1 MKPETWAIVGGRP
14 ERVPGAPLNT
24 PIVPASN
31 FVLGTERLYS
41 RTEATETWEAFEEV
55 LGGLEGGHA
64 VSFSSGMA
72 ACNAVLSQLPTG
84 AHLVI
89 PDDCYQGVAGIA
101 EAGARDHGW
110 QVDRVP
116 APDTET
122 WIAKLLEADMVWIES
137 PTNPLLD
144 VADVAAICAA
154 PRKDGVRVIVDNTF
168 ATPLLQQP
176 LSLGADVVIHA
187 ATKFLGGH
195 SDLLMGAA
203 VAKDEGQRERLIT
216 ARKLYGA
223 TPGALEAFLAT
234 RGVRTLPVRL
244 KTAIASAVE
253 LAARLDA
260 HPAVQRVRYPG
271 FGAVVSFE
279 LADAETVDRAC
290 AAIRIIWNATSL
302 GGVETT
308 MERRS
313 VHPGQEHIPD
323 GLIRMSVGCEDVEDL
338 WADLEQ
344 ALPRET

>member
-1 MKPETWAIVGGRP
+1 
-14 ERVPGAPLNT
+14 
-24 PIVPASN
+24 
-31 FVLGTERLYS
+31 
-41 RTEATETWEAFEEV
+41 
-55 LGGLEGGHA
+55 
-64 VSFSSGMA
+64 
-72 ACNAVLSQLPTG
+72 
-84 AHLVI
+84 
-89 PDDCYQGVAGIA
+89 
-101 EAGARDHGW
+101 
-110 QVDRVP
+110 
-116 APDTET
+116 
-122 WIAKLLEADMVWIES
+122 
-137 PTNPLLD
+137 
-144 VADVAAICAA
+144 
-154 PRKDGVRVIVDNTF
+154 
-168 ATPLLQQP
+168 
-176 LSLGADVVIHA
+176 VVIHA

-203 VAKDEGQRERLIT
+203 VAKDELQRDLLIT

-244 KTAIASAVE
+244 KTAVASAVE
-253 LAARLDA
+253 LAARLEA
-260 HPAVQRVRYPG
+260 HPAVRRVRYPG

-290 AAIRIIWNATSL
+290 AAIKIIYNATSL

-344 ALPRET
+344 ALAG